1 MKKQILTSLSIL
13 SFYFVSAQV
22 GINNPEPKATLDVT
36 AKKTDGTTAEGI
48 IVPRLKGIEL
58 KSKDNK
64 YSTDQTGAIIYI
76 TEALDGNNTTTAT
89 TDDVTPKTI
98 NVTTLGYYYFDGTVW
113 IKFTPSYVEPWYN
126 SATNTEATANTQN
139 IYQMGNVSIG
149 TNTTGSV
156 QLNVTKAEG
165 NWNAIEV
172 NASPITE
179 TPAESRGIY
188 LRANATANLAGNNRG
203 IWVEA
208 NPSAQV
214 FDNWGLDITANPKS
228 SATINGNNYG
238 VSVNSRPGGK
248 VSGNNYGIYLN
259 TDIQP
264 TANIMGN
271 SYGVYILTTDTSGTV
286 SGNRYGIFQDN
297 EGTGTSITYN
307 YIKDNL
313 GINSLTPKEKLD
325 VNGAVKISTS
335 YISNTIVN
343 GSTTPI
349 PQGGAGTIIFQNSH
363 FFGWNGSAWK
373 QLDN

>member
-1 MKKQILTSLSIL
+1 
-13 SFYFVSAQV
+13 
-22 GINNPEPKATLDVT
+22 
-36 AKKTDGTTAEGI
+36 
-48 IVPRLKGIEL
+48 
-58 KSKDNK
+58 
-64 YSTDQTGAIIYI
+64 
-76 TEALDGNNTTTAT
+76 
-89 TDDVTPKTI
+89 
-98 NVTTLGYYYFDGTVW
+98 
-113 IKFTPSYVEPWYN
+113 
-126 SATNTEATANTQN
+126 
-139 IYQMGNVSIG
+139 MGNVSIG

-188 LRANATANLAGNNRG
+188 LKANATANLAGNNRG

-228 SATINGNNYG
+228 SAAINGNNYG

-325 VNGAVKISTS
+325 VNGAVKISTP

-343 GSTTPI
+343 GSINPI

-363 FFGWNGSAWK
+363 FFGWNGLAWK